1 MFKKGDA
8 PMKLTKKRIILII
21 LGVLAIVILSTVA
34 YLYFSLSGNPIV
46 MWQQKQAVLRIY
58 EERYDENFKVIRSN
72 YDYKQHKYFYTLEPE
87 ENSDFQFTT
96 SVYES
101 RQRDPYAELRAEDF
115 IRQIVEEALTNS
127 LNPQTTTM
135 NIYEEYDA
143 AGDTES
149 DVLKRLGQNRYV
161 ISINIDVELLDSEEV
176 DAATIEMGHKI
187 DSALDTSLGGLKLR
201 VSVYD
206 GTNYHFG
213 FVDIR

>member
-1 MFKKGDA
+1 MFEKGDV
-8 PMKLTKKRIILII
+8 PMKLTKKSIILII
-21 LGVLAIVILSTVA
+21 LGALSIAILLIVA

-46 MWQQKQAVLRIY
+46 MWQQKQAVLHIY
-58 EERYDENFKVIRSN
+58 EDRYDEDFKVIRSN
-72 YDYKQHKYFYTLEPE
+72 YDYKQHKYYYTLEPE

-101 RQRDPYAELRAEDF
+101 RQRDLYAELRAEDF
-115 IRQIVEEALTNS
+115 IRQIVEEALTNI

-135 NIYEEYDA
+135 SIHEEYDA
-143 AGDTES
+143 AEGTES
-149 DVLKRLGQNRYV
+149 DLLKRLSQNRYV
-161 ISINIDVELLDSEEV
+161 ISISIDVDLLDSEVV

-206 GTNYHFG
+206 GTNYHYS